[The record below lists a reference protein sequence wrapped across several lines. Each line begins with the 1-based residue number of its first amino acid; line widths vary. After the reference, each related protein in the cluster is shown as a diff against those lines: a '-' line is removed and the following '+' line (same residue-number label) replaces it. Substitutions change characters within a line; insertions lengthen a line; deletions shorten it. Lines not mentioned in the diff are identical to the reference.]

1 MTTAEWIG
9 SIVIAFA
16 IGSIPF
22 GVLIARAYGINLR
35 DVGSGNTGATN
46 VSRAL
51 GRGWGF
57 GCFLLDAAKGAGPVL
72 ATGFLGG
79 IIGVGPA
86 RMTPG
91 EEWSWILVGL
101 AAMLGHIYSPFLH
114 FKGGK
119 GVATAFGAF
128 GAMWPLMT
136 LPIIAGLVVFLLVRQ
151 FTGYISLASIL
162 AGWAMPVA
170 AVVVALFE
178 EGSTV
183 GTTLPPLL
191 VGTVIALLVTWRHRS
206 NIARLRAGT
215 EPRGGL
221 RTKKTGEK
229 NGD

>member
-1 MTTAEWIG
+1 MTSSEWIG

-35 DVGSGNTGATN
+35 EVGSGNTGATN

-72 ATGFLGG
+72 TTGFLGG
-79 IIGVGPA
+79 TIGIGPA
-86 RMTPG
+86 QLEPSVV
-91 EEWSWILVGL
+91 WAWILVGL
-101 AAMLGHIYSPFLH
+101 AAMLGHIYSPFLR

-128 GAMWPLMT
+128 GAMWPLMS
-136 LPIIAGLVVFLLVRQ
+136 LPIIAGLVVFLVARQ
-151 FTGYISLASIL
+151 ITGYISLASIL

-170 AVVVALFE
+170 AVVVALLE
-178 EGSTV
+178 SGSSI
-183 GTTLPPLL
+183 GTTLPPFL
-191 VGTVIALLVTWRHRS
+191 VGTVIASLVTWRHRS
-206 NIARLRAGT
+206 NIARIRAGT
-215 EPRGGL
+215 EPRG
-221 RTKKTGEK
+221 RHREQPTSKK
-229 NGD
+229 